1 MPATPMLMSSLSST
15 LYFLA
20 LLGPSF
26 QFGRTSLYGCVSEY
40 KQNAVHFLNSGLA
53 PGSAVLDSHEVRAVP
68 LHETLA
74 FSNPRIA
81 RSSRRIDIIF
91 MRLDSRQDERS
102 IYFHVCLLLKFHF

>member
-15 LYFLA
+15 FYFLV
-20 LLGPSF
+20 LLGPIF

-40 KQNAVHFLNSGLA
+40 KQNAVQFLNSGLA

-68 LHETLA
+68 LHETLV

-81 RSSRRIDIIF
+81 RYSKRIEIIC

-102 IYFHVCLLLKFHF
+102 IYLHVCLPLKFQF